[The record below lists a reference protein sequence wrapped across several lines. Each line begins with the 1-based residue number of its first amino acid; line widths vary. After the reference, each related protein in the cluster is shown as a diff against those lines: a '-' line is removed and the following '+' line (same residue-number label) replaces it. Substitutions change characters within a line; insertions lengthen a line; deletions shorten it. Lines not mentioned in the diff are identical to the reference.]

1 MYTREQALER
11 LRGDYQV
18 NEVQI
23 KLLLSNGDT
32 PEQGAVRL
40 DQLEAEILAEFERI
54 KREQPELLDLD
65 EGTRRFLEESAA
77 ERGRTFEYMHAH
89 RVVFASRVKAGFR
102 RMRQKGIKLTRA
114 DFPAADEPPPGLSDL
129 PNDLLGDDL
138 KSV

>member
-11 LRGDYQV
+11 LKSHHQV
-18 NEVQI
+18 NDVQL
-23 KLLLSNGDT
+23 KPLLSSGDT
-32 PEQGAVRL
+32 LEQCAARL
-40 DQLEAEILAEFERI
+40 DQLQAEILAEFERI
-54 KREQPELLDLD
+54 KREQPELLNLD
-65 EGTRRFLEESAA
+65 EGTRRFLEERAA

-129 PNDLLGDDL
+129 PSDLLGDDL